1 MTAVAAPSKAV
12 AEVHSVGAMTAAPEA
27 LAGIFDPL
35 GSSHIVLSSF
45 T

>member
-12 AEVHSVGAMTAAPEA
+12 AEAAVGAMKAAPEA
-27 LAGIFDPL
+27 VARIFDPL
-35 GSSHIVLSSF
+35 GSSHIALSSF